1 MTTLRQE
8 KVKLEQE
15 LLDTKKKLLDFENS
29 LRLQK
34 LKHKEFVEAQ
44 KRKIPKTTATV
55 NLKSCPE
62 CKVKEKAK

>member
-15 LLDTKKKLLDFENS
+15 LLDTKKKLSEAENS
-29 LRLQK
+29 LRL
-34 LKHKEFVEAQ
+34 Q
-44 KRKIPKTTATV
+44 KRKIPKTTV
-55 NLKSCPE
+55 NLKGCPE